1 MKASLLI
8 CDLIQV
14 RKTPLDRVEVGGGIA
29 AGIHKE
35 GGRRGPI
42 QSIHMPSSL
51 LNLIELC
58 VEMFGIHF

>member
-14 RKTPLDRVEVGGGIA
+14 RKTPLDRVEVVGGIA

-35 GGRRGPI
+35 GGRGPK
-42 QSIHMPSSL
+42 QGIHMPSSL